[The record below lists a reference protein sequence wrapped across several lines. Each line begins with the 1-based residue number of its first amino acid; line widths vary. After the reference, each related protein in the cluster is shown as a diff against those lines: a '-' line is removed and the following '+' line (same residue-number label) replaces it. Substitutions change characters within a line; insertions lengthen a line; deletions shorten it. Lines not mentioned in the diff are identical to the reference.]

1 MLGGRCVECLTTNKL
16 EFDHIEPEE
25 KAEFEAAA
33 EPELAAKT
41 TVEKIK
47 SYFEANKDK
56 FLVEKTKDT
65 LKIEYTDIHFSPEL
79 ILIFNSVKIPFDLI
93 YFKHI
98 IFHKFEK
105 TIDVTFDTHTRCD
118 KEVSTDI
125 CNYIFYKLE
134 I

>member
-1 MLGGRCVECLTTNKL
+1 MATRKTKRPPPRTDIPTLDNSEEVMVVKL
-16 EFDHIEPEE
+16 EVP
-25 KAEFEAAA
+25 KS
-33 EPELAAKT
+33 EL
-41 TVEKIK
+41 IQFLQ
-47 SYFEANKDK
+47 YFEANKDK